1 MPDTVLIPALL
12 KCLLVLFFA
21 KRNQGGYVTIPT
33 DNAWHVLT
41 LPLSAFAMTGAA
53 SPYTDFK
60 FSFRIHSEGYA
71 DARYEQS
78 SYGNQGY
85 TYILACRPA

>member
-1 MPDTVLIPALL
+1 MKQPLEQTLSGLQLGYDL
-12 KCLLVLFFA
+12 
-21 KRNQGGYVTIPT
+21 GGYVTIPT

-53 SPYTDFK
+53 SPYTYLK
-60 FSFRIHSEGYA
+60 LSFRIHGEGYA

-78 SYGNQGY
+78 SSGNQGY

>member
-1 MPDTVLIPALL
+1 MGYS
-12 KCLLVLFFA
+12 
-21 KRNQGGYVTIPT
+21 QGGYVTIPT

-60 FSFRIHSEGYA
+60 FSFRIHGEGYV

-78 SYGNQGY
+78 SYGNQAY